1 MRKTTYWL
9 GVDLGGTKMLAA
21 LFNEKFKLLAERKEK
36 TSGHDGAKAVVGRL
50 QELITGTV
58 ADAGLTARKL
68 AGIGLGVPGPVNVL
82 TGAVLSAPNLGW
94 RNLPLQSILER
105 NCHSPVRV
113 FNDVDAGTYGEFRFG
128 VGEQARCVVGLFP
141 GTGIGGGCI
150 YDGQIFRGREHSCF
164 EVGHMQ
170 AVPDGRLCGCGRHGC
185 LEAHASR
192 LAIAADCAAAAY
204 RGQAPTLLELAGTD
218 LREIKSRTLAKSIAA
233 GDRAIEDIVRRAARQ
248 LGVAAASIVNLIAP
262 DIIVLGGGLVEALE
276 KLYLEEVRAAVLQH
290 AMPLLGERVK
300 VRAAQLGDHATVLG
314 AAALVAEA
322 RGKS

>member
-1 MRKTTYWL
+1 MSKTTYWL

-21 LFNEKFKLLAERKEK
+21 LFNDKFKVLAERKEK
-36 TSGHDGAKAVVGRL
+36 TSGQDGAKAVVAHL
-50 QELITGTV
+50 QQLIN
-58 ADAGLTARKL
+58 DTAAEANIPVKKL
-68 AGIGLGVPGPVNVL
+68 AGIGLGVPGPVNVA
-82 TGAVLSAPNLGW
+82 TGSVLSAPNLGW
-94 RNLPLQSILER
+94 HNLPLQKILER
-105 NCHSPVRV
+105 ACAVPVRV
-113 FNDVDAGTYGEFRFG
+113 FNDVDAGTYGEYRFG
-128 VGEQARCVVGLFP
+128 TGERARCVIGLFP
-141 GTGIGGGCI
+141 GTGIGGGCV
-150 YDGQIFRGREHSCF
+150 YEGKVFTGRENSCF
-164 EVGHMQ
+164 EFGHMQ
-170 AVPDGRLCGCGRHGC
+170 AVPGGRLCGCGRRGC

-204 RGQAPTLLELAGTD
+204 RGQAPALLELAGTD

-248 LGVAAASIVNLIAP
+248 LGIAAAGVVNLIAP

-276 KLYLEEVRAAVLQH
+276 KIYLDEVREAVLQH

-322 RGKS
+322 RGKL

>member
-1 MRKTTYWL
+1 MSKATYWL

-21 LFNEKFKLLAERKEK
+21 LFNDKFKLLAERKEK

-50 QELITGTV
+50 QQLIADTV
-58 ADAGLTARKL
+58 SEAGLPVRQL
-68 AGIGLGVPGPVNVL
+68 GGIGIGVPGPVNVE
-82 TGAVLSAPNLGW
+82 TGAVISAPNLGW

-105 NCHSPVRV
+105 SCHRPVRV

-141 GTGIGGGCI
+141 GTGIGGGCV
-150 YDGQIFRGREHSCF
+150 YEGKIFSGSEHSCF

-170 AVPDGRLCGCGRHGC
+170 AVPDGRLCGCGRYGC

-204 RGQAPTLLELAGTD
+204 RGQAPALLALAGTD
-218 LREIKSRTLAKSIAA
+218 LREVKSRTLAKAIAG

-248 LGVAAASIVNLIAP
+248 LGVAAAGIVNLIAP

-276 KLYLEEVRAAVLQH
+276 KLYLEEVREAIAQH
-290 AMPLLGERVK
+290 AMPLLVNRVK
-300 VRAAQLGDHATVLG
+300 VRAAQLGDRASVLG

-322 RGKS
+322 RRKP